1 VLTTALRG
9 LAPVV
14 ASIVVAVFV
23 GSLAVPAWAQEE
35 GPGNEGGEPSLREQ
49 FSRAAEK
56 YQDARAILDESE
68 ERELALVVRL
78 DDLEAERETLID
90 QIQLSASTAYRTGR
104 VGPITALLN
113 ARSPN
118 AFLERVVAV
127 DMLTAREDE
136 QLARFRD
143 VEQELESQRTALAD
157 EIALQEEEVEK
168 LEEAKDEAQ
177 AALFA
182 IGGGTQG
189 TFEAFP
195 AQDAAPYNGP
205 DDGCTQDDPTTAGC
219 VSGRMLHAY
228 NEAQVFG
235 FTRYT
240 SMWRSEGS
248 GEHPLGRAGD
258 FACSASGFGGEAVGG
273 DKTYCD
279 RLASFFVHNADAL
292 GVIYVIW
299 FREIWFPGSGWSVY
313 GGCGGDPASCHT
325 NHVHLSVRG

>member
-9 LAPVV
+9 VAPIVTSTVAAVV
-14 ASIVVAVFV
+14 L
-23 GSLAVPAWAQEE
+23 GLLAVPAWAQEE
-35 GPGNEGGEPSLREQ
+35 GPGNEGDGTSLRQQ

-56 YQDARAILDESE
+56 YQDARSILDESE

-78 DDLEAERETLID
+78 DDLEAERDTLIG

-113 ARSPN
+113 ASSSN
-118 AFLERVVAV
+118 AFLARLVAV
-127 DMLTAREDE
+127 DMLTTREDE

-143 VEQELESQRTALAD
+143 LGQELETQRTALAE
-157 EIALQEEEVEK
+157 EIALQEEEVQR
-168 LEEAKDEAQ
+168 LEEAKDEAE

-182 IGGGTQG
+182 IGGGTTG

-195 AQDAAPYNGP
+195 SEDAAPFTGP
-205 DDGCTQDDPTTAGC
+205 DDGCTEDDPTTAGC
-219 VSGRMLHAY
+219 VSKRMLHSY

-240 SMWRSEGS
+240 SMWRDGGG

-258 FACSASGFGGEAVGG
+258 FACSPNGFGGEATGG

-299 FREIWFPGSGWSVY
+299 FREIWFTGSGWSTY
-313 GGCGGDPASCHT
+313 GGCAGDPASCHT